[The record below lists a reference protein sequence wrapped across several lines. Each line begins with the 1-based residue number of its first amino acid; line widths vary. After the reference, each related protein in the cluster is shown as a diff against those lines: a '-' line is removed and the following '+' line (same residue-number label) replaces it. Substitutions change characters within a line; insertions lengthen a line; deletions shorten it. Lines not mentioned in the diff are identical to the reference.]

1 MLKGKASL
9 ILFFFFQREF
19 ITFNSLTKLVNA
31 IIHSLSPWILC
42 TYHTPPARHE
52 VTRRISV
59 NNWDEVSF
67 PHLCTH
73 DCPATALGIALTILL
88 PPIKC

>member
-1 MLKGKASL
+1 M
-9 ILFFFFQREF
+9 
-19 ITFNSLTKLVNA
+19 
-31 IIHSLSPWILC
+31 
-42 TYHTPPARHE
+42 HE
-52 VTRRISV
+52 VTRHISV

-73 DCPATALGIALTILL
+73 ACPATALGIALTILL